1 MQTVK
6 TANNIIYKLVA
17 DKKLDPQDSVV
28 LLSELQK
35 NKQHIEND
43 EIAIIGMAGKFP
55 GSENLEEYWEN
66 LMDSRLCIGKIPPDR
81 GSFAVEIT
89 EGTDSSYS
97 KAGYIKEIDKF
108 DAAFF
113 RISPKEA
120 KYMDPIQRVF
130 LETAWE
136 AIEDAGYG
144 GDRLYGSNTGVY
156 TGNDHTWGS
165 PYKYMIQD
173 RDPLAITGSW
183 SGILASRISYILNL
197 NGPALVIDTA
207 CSSGLVAVHEACNAL
222 KTGKCQ
228 MAIAGGIHIIYKPI
242 ENNEM
247 GIVESND
254 STIRAFDD
262 KASGTVWGEGVG
274 VVILKPLKKAMEDKD
289 EIYAVIKGSAVN
301 NDGAS
306 NGITAPKAEAQ
317 EDLLIK
323 AWKEARINP
332 ENISYIETHGTGTVL
347 GDPIEIK
354 GLSRAFRKFTKKN
367 QFCGIGSVKTNL
379 GHLVGASGIASLI
392 KTVLAINK
400 KVIPPTLN
408 FEYPNRY
415 IDFSNA
421 PVYVNDKTTFW
432 EADQNIRLCGV
443 SSFGFS
449 GTNCHVVIQEV
460 KKEIRAETA
469 SHRPMVFTLSAKSQF
484 SMKELVQRYLKFINR
499 PEVPSL
505 KDICSTTAV
514 GRGHYNYRAA
524 IIVRGMDELREKL
537 IQLREVI
544 DIKQTH
550 VQNIYFGEHKIV
562 SSKKGLNEAND
573 ITEHERREISQK
585 ADLKLKAFLQGEVH
599 ELEEL
604 CRLYTIG
611 ADVDWNKFYEGAGGR
626 TVHLPPYPFERNRY
640 WIDTEKGEKTKAV
653 MPEKNKHNLYEIR
666 WVPCTEAPKS
676 SMNLTYKTVA
686 IFMDA
691 EGIGE
696 GLASNLTDKGIDVI
710 QVILGESYE
719 KKNELSYTISGCER
733 DYYKLFEDM
742 GDRRISKII
751 HLFGNRSKQYG
762 DSLKELELSH
772 ITGVY
777 SLFYMAKSFAKLKSG
792 QSVEMVLVS
801 RNTFSVDKQE
811 KKANPGN
818 AALFALGRVI
828 SAEYENIRCRGVD
841 IDTDTDANSL
851 VSEVYGYNTSYL
863 TAIRDGKRYIQEF
876 ARLEMGGGSRKAID
890 IKSQGVYIITGG
902 LGGIGLEIAR
912 HLSQKGAG
920 NIALVNR
927 SSMPERHEWAE
938 ILKAGADTKLCQRIN
953 AINSIEADGTAVFSY
968 PGDISVKDQMVG
980 VINEIRDKFNNINGI
995 IHCAGLAGEGLI
1007 SGKSQ
1012 ADLSKVLSPKI
1023 EGTFMLDNVT
1033 REDEIDFFVTFS
1045 SVMSILNVPGQ
1056 GDYAAANAFMD
1067 SFAQWRSFQG
1077 KRTVSISWP
1086 AWKDTGMAAE
1096 YKADKNKSL
1105 FKPIS
1110 VEQALSDFELIL
1122 ESGSTH
1128 VIAGELDFEMLSCIS
1143 EDIQLFKLETDI
1155 AAELEST
1162 VSSNSLISAKESPL
1176 PTVKLKG
1183 GLSGNYT
1190 KLEKLIGNI
1199 WGAILEIGE
1208 LSIHDDFYDLGG
1220 NSLLSINMASKL
1232 KEQLN
1237 VEIDINNLFEH
1248 FSIADL
1254 AMFISEKYPESARE
1268 KISVNDGDNVEVR
1281 TESAAAVNIL
1291 PQIGKIEI
1299 EESIVNQI
1307 SGLMWRQMNCLDRG
1321 FGLLLGQQN
1330 KELLRLFKL
1339 FLSIKRC
1346 FNLEGYLGDIYSKQT
1361 FYNGNLVEN
1370 QLLESFGL
1378 RASVKKVRTLE
1389 GLHTTICSY
1398 IDKGKPILV
1407 CFDEYFTFYSSF
1419 YLSKHTNH
1427 LAVINGYDSSKRLYS
1442 VIDYNHLMQNGAKI
1456 IDYGQFYTTFDIL
1469 EQIYSNTNGM
1479 EILVMEKHHDVDI
1492 GGITNK
1498 ITGLLEY
1505 ISQNELQSEDLIFIR
1520 NIMTSDD
1527 KQLDAEGL
1535 NKLYFFLGSKELL
1548 ISTLKDYFEKEHK
1561 ELIGMSNDILE
1572 TSNALINI
1580 CAASLIRGRS
1590 IKLDNTVVNNINNI
1604 SKTSDEFFEALR
1616 IFP

>member
-1 MQTVK
+1 MKGLVQIVK

-35 NKQHIEND
+35 NKQPIEND
-43 EIAIIGMAGKFP
+43 EIAIIGMSGKFP

-66 LMDSRLCIGKIPPDR
+66 LMDGRLCIGKIPPDR
-81 GSFAVEIT
+81 GSFVVEIM
-89 EGTDSSYS
+89 EGTDRSHS

-173 RDPLAITGSW
+173 IDPLAITGSW
-183 SGILASRISYILNL
+183 SGILASRLSYILNL
-197 NGPALVIDTA
+197 SGPALVIDTA

-222 KTGKCQ
+222 KAGKCQ

-242 ENNEM
+242 EKNEM

-274 VVILKPLKKAMEDKD
+274 VVVLKPLKKAMEDKD

-354 GLSRAFRKFTKKN
+354 GLSRAFRQFTKKN

-415 IDFSNA
+415 IDFSNT

-460 KKEIRAETA
+460 QKEIRAETA

-484 SMKELVQRYLKFINR
+484 SIKELVQRYLKFINR
-499 PEVPSL
+499 PEAPPL
-505 KDICSTTAV
+505 KDICCTTAV

-524 IIVRGMDELREKL
+524 IIVRDMDELKEKL
-537 IQLREVI
+537 IHLREII
-544 DIKQTH
+544 DVKQNH
-550 VQNIYFGEHKIV
+550 LQDIYFGEHRIV

-573 ITEHERREISQK
+573 ITEDERREISQE

-604 CRLYTIG
+604 CRLYTTG
-611 ADVDWNKFYEGAGGR
+611 ADIDWNKFYEGTSGR

-640 WIDTEKGEKTKAV
+640 WIDSSKGDKTRSGT
-653 MPEKNKHNLYEIR
+653 PEKSKNRLYEIK
-666 WVPCTEAPKS
+666 WVPCAEEYIS
-676 SMNLTYKTVA
+676 SINTKPPNETVA
-686 IFMDA
+686 IFMDT

-696 GLASNLTDKGIDVI
+696 GLASNMTNKGIEVI
-710 QVILGESYE
+710 QVRPGESYE
-719 KKNELSYTISGCER
+719 KKNELSYTISGGER

-742 GDRRISKII
+742 GDKKISKII
-751 HLFGNRSKQYG
+751 HLCNSSKQYG
-762 DSLKELELSH
+762 GSPEELECSRIRGL
-772 ITGVY
+772 Y
-777 SLFYMAKSFAKLKSG
+777 SLFHTVKSFTKVNPG
-792 QSVEMVLVS
+792 HSVEMVLVS

-818 AALFALGRVI
+818 VALFALGRVI

-841 IDTDTDANSL
+841 LDTDTDVNNL
-851 VSEVYGYNTSYL
+851 VSEMYGYNTSYL

-876 ARLEMGGGSRKAID
+876 ARLELGNGSRKRID

-902 LGGIGLEIAR
+902 LGGIGLEIAK
-912 HLSQKGAG
+912 HLSRKGAG

-927 SSMPERHEWAE
+927 CSMPERHEWAE
-938 ILKAGADTKLCQRIN
+938 ILKASADTKLCQRIN
-953 AINSIEADGTAVFSY
+953 AVNSIEADGTAVFCY
-968 PGDISVKDQMVG
+968 QGDISVKDQLVDI
-980 VINEIRDKFNNINGI
+980 INKIREKFKNINGI
-995 IHCAGLAGEGLI
+995 IHCAGIAGEGLI

-1012 ADLSKVLSPKI
+1012 ADFSKVLSPKI
-1023 EGTFMLDNVT
+1023 EGTLMLDNVT

-1067 SFAQWRSFQG
+1067 SFAQWRSFQE

-1128 VIAGELDFEMLSCIS
+1128 VIAGELDFEMLSGIS
-1143 EDIQLFKLETDI
+1143 EDIQLFKLENDI

-1162 VSSNSLISAKESPL
+1162 VSSNSSISAKESLL
-1176 PTVKLKG
+1176 PAVKLKG
-1183 GLSGNYT
+1183 GVEGNYT

-1237 VEIDINNLFEH
+1237 VEIDINSLFEH

-1254 AMFISEKYPESARE
+1254 AVFISEKYPESAKE
-1268 KISVNDGDNVEVR
+1268 KIFVNEGDKATGN
-1281 TESAAAVNIL
+1281 L
-1291 PQIGKIEI
+1291 PEINKIEI
-1299 EESIVNQI
+1299 ENSIINQI

-1321 FGLLLGQQN
+1321 FGVLLGQQN

-1339 FLSIKRC
+1339 FLGIKRC

-1378 RASVKKVRTLE
+1378 KACVKKVNTLDS
-1389 GLHTTICSY
+1389 LHTTICSD
-1398 IDKGKPILV
+1398 IDKGKPVLV

-1456 IDYGQFYTTFDIL
+1456 IDYGQFYTTFDTL
-1469 EQIYSNTNGM
+1469 EQIYSNTNDM
-1479 EILVMEKHHDVDI
+1479 EILVMEKHQDVSI
-1492 GGITNK
+1492 SGIANK
-1498 ITGLLEY
+1498 LAGLFEY
-1505 ISQNELQSEDLIFIR
+1505 ISQNKLQSEDLVFIKS
-1520 NIMTSDD
+1520 IIESDD

-1535 NKLYFFLGSKELL
+1535 NKLYSFLGSKELL
-1548 ISTLKDYFEKEHK
+1548 ISTLKDFFEKGHI
-1561 ELIGMSNDILE
+1561 ELLGMSKDILE

-1580 CAASLIRGRS
+1580 CAAGLIRGRS
-1590 IKLDNTVVNNINNI
+1590 IKLDRTVVKNIDSI
-1604 SKTSDEFFEALR
+1604 SKTSEEFFEALKN
-1616 IFP
+1616 ISIV